1 MIALAL
7 EFSSDRR
14 SVAVGRGDEV
24 LAEVLHEGTVRTPV
38 FALIARALEQAG
50 VSRDEIR
57 RLVVGIGPGSYTGIR
72 IAISAVQGWH
82 LASGAET
89 SAVNSIDNLAFGVG
103 PRALLAVDAQRGE
116 FASAWAEGGQRI
128 EPVRLRS
135 AEEFQV
141 LLATGSRIISP
152 DSARLLPGAEPGFPS
167 AGNALRLAARNE
179 AVPASALAPVYLRA
193 ASFVKAPAGRV
204 IPGITDGTAEQ
215 FTDSPANPVG

>member
-38 FALIARALEQAG
+38 FALITRALEQAG
-50 VSRDEIR
+50 VSRDEVR

-72 IAISAVQGWH
+72 IAISTVQGWH
-82 LASGAET
+82 LANGAET
-89 SAVNSIDNLAFGVG
+89 SAVNSLDNLALGIG

-116 FASAWAEGGQRI
+116 FASAWAEEGQRI

-135 AEEFQV
+135 AEELQA

-152 DSARLLPGAEPGFPS
+152 DSARLLTGAEPGFPS
-167 AGNALRLAARNE
+167 AGSALRLAARNE
-179 AVPASALAPVYLRA
+179 TVPASELAPVYLRA
-193 ASFVKAPAGRV
+193 ASFVKAPVGRV
-204 IPGITDGTAEQ
+204 IPGITDDATEPSPASP
-215 FTDSPANPVG
+215 TDSVG